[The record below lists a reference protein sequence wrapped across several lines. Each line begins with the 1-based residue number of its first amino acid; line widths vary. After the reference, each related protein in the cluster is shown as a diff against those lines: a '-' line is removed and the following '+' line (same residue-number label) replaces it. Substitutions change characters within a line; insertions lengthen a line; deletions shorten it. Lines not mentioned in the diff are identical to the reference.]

1 MSEAKKYGCEHY
13 KRKCALIVCE
23 KGYLEF
29 SRNHEMWLYQLK
41 EYFLFQAPC
50 CGKKYTCRVCHDDTE
65 DHELIRKKVN
75 RVHCLTCDKVQQVRE
90 FRKINGIM
98 KQQQNSVKW
107 CSYYDIYWYQF
118 WTCSFSCLN
127 YI

>member
-1 MSEAKKYGCEHY
+1 
-13 KRKCALIVCE
+13 
-23 KGYLEF
+23 
-29 SRNHEMWLYQLK
+29 MWLYQLK

-90 FRKINGIM
+90 FRKINGM
-98 KQQQNSVKW
+98 KQQQNSMK
-107 CSYYDIYWYQF
+107 
-118 WTCSFSCLN
+118 
-127 YI
+127 